1 MLPPSL
7 QRLVDDPVTS
17 LPDAIPLRMCPVD
30 KNRGLRGD
38 TCTYSPCMNNLNGY
52 CRRPDVLKAE
62 GNAEAV
68 CSLFRLSESSLH
80 TALNSTYCAV
90 VADKFFQY
98 FLQVSLTQASNAE
111 FDAVLASPEAF
122 TEWNKSTFTFDQV
135 SDVIKLIRSRL

>member
-1 MLPPSL
+1 M
-7 QRLVDDPVTS
+7 
-17 LPDAIPLRMCPVD
+17 
-30 KNRGLRGD
+30 
-38 TCTYSPCMNNLNGY
+38 
-52 CRRPDVLKAE
+52 LKAE

-80 TALNSTYCAV
+80 TDLNSAYCAV